1 MPSLSDLQQ
10 ELVGL
15 QHRLRDMKPG
25 PERMRAENR
34 IAQLTAQVKRQVQK
48 Q

>member
-15 QHRLRDMKPG
+15 QHRLRNMKPG

-34 IAQLTAQVKRQVQK
+34 IAQLTAQIGKQVQK
-48 Q
+48 P